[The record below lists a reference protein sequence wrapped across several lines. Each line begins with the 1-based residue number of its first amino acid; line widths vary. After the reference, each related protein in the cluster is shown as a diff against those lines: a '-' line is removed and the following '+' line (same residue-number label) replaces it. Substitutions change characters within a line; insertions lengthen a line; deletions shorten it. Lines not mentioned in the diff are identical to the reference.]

1 MSQKNSV
8 SPIDWREETDTWI
21 SKNESKFESNQQEF
35 LEMGLLNKT
44 FRMSLQSKVFDY
56 TDSSQE
62 FCFHAQKHK
71 TNGLE
76 SSVNLWIFQGVCVWG
91 GVGLTGLKRDNMI
104 YSWRKVDECQLQYPI
119 CMLSACSLWWATA
132 RICSLVIWDWKKQG
146 TLLGSSHM
154 WFMAKYSYFG
164 ESQLSVTVPG

>member
-76 SSVNLWIFQGVCVWG
+76 SSVNLWIFQGVCVCG
-91 GVGLTGLKRDNMI
+91 GSWLDRIKKRQYDLFLKEGGWM
-104 YSWRKVDECQLQYPI
+104 
-119 CMLSACSLWWATA
+119 
-132 RICSLVIWDWKKQG
+132 
-146 TLLGSSHM
+146 
-154 WFMAKYSYFG
+154 
-164 ESQLSVTVPG
+164 SVTVSNLHALRLFPLVSHSPYLQSSHLRLEEARNTSG

>member
-91 GVGLTGLKRDNMI
+91 GELAWQD
-104 YSWRKVDECQLQYPI
+104 
-119 CMLSACSLWWATA
+119 
-132 RICSLVIWDWKKQG
+132 
-146 TLLGSSHM
+146 
-154 WFMAKYSYFG
+154 
-164 ESQLSVTVPG
+164 

>member
-91 GVGLTGLKRDNMI
+91 GSWLDRIKKRQYDLFLKEGGWM
-104 YSWRKVDECQLQYPI
+104 
-119 CMLSACSLWWATA
+119 
-132 RICSLVIWDWKKQG
+132 
-146 TLLGSSHM
+146 
-154 WFMAKYSYFG
+154 
-164 ESQLSVTVPG
+164 SVTVSNLHALRLFPLVSHSPYLQSSHLRLEEARNTSGQLPHVVYG